1 VPGKRVAHGER
12 QNAIH
17 LIDDTRA
24 GHARDVHVSAMF
36 DLTGRVAVVTGGA
49 QGMGR
54 AMATA
59 LAEAG
64 ATLVLLDRNAD
75 GIAATAES
83 FRAMGR
89 VALPIAGDVTDTGH
103 LDTVFATID
112 REFGR
117 VDFLGNVAGE
127 AKAGDA
133 ESMALADIRTT
144 FHNLVI
150 SRYYTCQLAGR
161 RMLAQGRGSIV
172 SIGSIS
178 GVSSLGRAQSVYG
191 MAMAAV
197 IQMTR
202 ELSTEWAGRGVRVNC
217 VLPAQVLGAPGER
230 GNGLGPRMEAD
241 PWLRETFLR
250 GIPAGRFGQPDDIKG
265 LSLLLASDAASWITG
280 AIIPMDGGNT
290 AMNAGG
296 GLLAP
301 IMERYGTRAERTIL

>member
-1 VPGKRVAHGER
+1 MT
-12 QNAIH
+12 N
-17 LIDDTRA
+17 L
-24 GHARDVHVSAMF
+24 F
-36 DLTGRVAVVTGGA
+36 DLTGRIAVVTGAA

-64 ATLVLLDRNAD
+64 ADLVLLDRNAV
-75 GIAATAES
+75 GLEATAHAIREG
-83 FRAMGR
+83 GR
-89 VALPIAGDVTDTGH
+89 KARPIAGDVTDTDH
-103 LDTVFATID
+103 MDQVFATVD

-117 VDFLGNVAGE
+117 VDVLGNVAGE
-127 AKAGDA
+127 AKVGAA
-133 ESMALADIRTT
+133 EHMTPADVRST

-150 SRYYTCQLAGR
+150 SRYLTCQLAGR
-161 RMLAQGRGSIV
+161 RMLAQGRGSII
-172 SIGSIS
+172 SIGSIA

-217 VLPAQVLGAPGER
+217 ILPAQVLGA
-230 GNGLGPRMEAD
+230 NGLGPRMEAD
-241 PWLRETFLR
+241 PWLRDTFLR

-265 LSLLLASDAASWITG
+265 LAVLLASDAASWITG
-280 AIIPMDGGNT
+280 AAIPMDGGNL

-301 IMERYGTRAERTIL
+301 IMERHGGRR

>member
-1 VPGKRVAHGER
+1 MT
-12 QNAIH
+12 N
-17 LIDDTRA
+17 L
-24 GHARDVHVSAMF
+24 F
-36 DLTGRVAVVTGGA
+36 DLSGRVAVITGSA

-64 ATLVLLDRNAD
+64 ADLVLLDRNAP
-75 GIAATAES
+75 GIEATAHTIHHL
-83 FRAMGR
+83 GR
-89 VALPIAGDVTDTGH
+89 KALPLAGDVTDTTH
-103 LDTVFATID
+103 LDSVFATID
-112 REFGR
+112 REFGH
-117 VDFLGNVAGE
+117 VDILGNVAGE
-127 AKAGDA
+127 AKPGPA
-133 ESMALADIRTT
+133 EHMPLADIQRN

-161 RMLAQGRGSIV
+161 RMLAQNRGSIM

-178 GVSSLGRAQSVYG
+178 GVTSLGREQSVYG

-197 IQMTR
+197 IHMTR
-202 ELSTEWAGRGVRVNC
+202 ELSTEWAPRGVRVNC
-217 VLPAQVLGAPGER
+217 ILPAQVLGA
-230 GNGLGPRMEAD
+230 NGLGPRMEAD
-241 PWLRETFLR
+241 PWLRDTFLR

-265 LSLLLASDAASWITG
+265 LSVLLASDAASWITG

-301 IMERYGTRAERTIL
+301 IMERHLGKT

>member
-1 VPGKRVAHGER
+1 MNP
-12 QNAIH
+12 
-17 LIDDTRA
+17 
-24 GHARDVHVSAMF
+24 F
-36 DLTGRVAVVTGGA
+36 DLTGRLAIVTGSA

-54 AMATA
+54 AMAMA

-64 ATLVLLDRNAD
+64 ANLVLLDRNVA
-75 GIAATAES
+75 GIEATAHAIAAL
-83 FRAMGR
+83 GR
-89 VALPIAGDVTDTGH
+89 RALPIGGDVTDTAH
-103 LDTVFATID
+103 IERVFATVD

-117 VDFLGNVAGE
+117 VDILGNVAGE
-127 AKAGDA
+127 AKAGPA
-133 ESMALADIRTT
+133 EDIAFADIQQN

-150 SRYYTCQLAGR
+150 SRFHTCQQAGR
-161 RMLAQGRGSIV
+161 RMLAAGKGSIM
-172 SIGSIS
+172 SIGSIA

-202 ELSTEWAGRGVRVNC
+202 ELSTEWAPRGVRVNC
-217 VLPAQVLGAPGER
+217 ILPAQVLGA
-230 GNGLGPRMEAD
+230 NGLGPRMEAD
-241 PWLRETFLR
+241 PFLRDTFLR

-265 LSLLLASDAASWITG
+265 LATLLASDAASWITG

-301 IMERYGTRAERTIL
+301 LLEKYGARA